1 MSDPSEL
8 RITTGSSNLDS
19 LLGGG
24 LPVSAVTDVYG
35 PFATGKTQFAFQNVV
50 MTGNAV
56 PAKPDRPSVV
66 FVDCAGSFRPERIAE
81 IAELREI
88 SASKILSSTST
99 VSVRSVAD
107 QIVAN
112 AQLLQEER
120 FSQCRLVIIDDVTAN
135 FTSEM
140 NSPEQIAERQSLL
153 SSYVRK
159 LAYFA
164 ITRKASV
171 LLTNAVR
178 AKGEEDEPKE
188 ATGDIISEHV
198 LFRLSFRRQNRI
210 RSATVEQ
217 PILARNSTEFEVTL
231 RGIP

>member
-1 MSDPSEL
+1 LSVLSDLP
-8 RITTGSSNLDS
+8 ITTGSANLDT

-24 LPVSAVTDVYG
+24 LPVCSVTDIYG

-50 MTGNAV
+50 MTGSIASSN
-56 PAKPDRPSVV
+56 PDRPSVV

-81 IAELREI
+81 IAEQRGI
-88 SASKILSSTST
+88 NASKILSATSA

-112 AQLLQEER
+112 TQLFQEDK
-120 FSQCRLVIIDDVTAN
+120 FSKCRLVIIDDVTAN

-140 NSPEQIAERQSLL
+140 NSPEQIVERQSLL
-153 SSYVRK
+153 SSYIRK

-178 AKGEEDEPKE
+178 AKGEGEPKE

-198 LFRLSFRRQNRI
+198 LFRLSFRRQNTRRI
-210 RSATVEQ
+210 ASVEQ
-217 PILARNSTEFEVTL
+217 PILARNSVEFEVSAK
-231 RGIP
+231 GIL

>member
-1 MSDPSEL
+1 MSVGPESP
-8 RITTGSSNLDS
+8 ITTGSLNLDS
-19 LLGGG
+19 LLKGG
-24 LPVSAVTDVYG
+24 LPISSVTDVYG

-56 PAKPDRPSVV
+56 PSKPDRPSVV

-81 IAELREI
+81 IAELRGI
-88 SASKILSSTST
+88 SASEILSATST

-112 AQLLQEER
+112 TQLLQEDR
-120 FSQCRLVIIDDVTAN
+120 FSKCRLVIIDDVTAN

-153 SSYVRK
+153 SSYIRK

-164 ITRKASV
+164 ITRRASV

-178 AKGEEDEPKE
+178 AKGEQEEPKE

-198 LFRLSFRRQNRI
+198 LFRLSFKRQNRN
-210 RSATVEQ
+210 RFATVEQ
-217 PILARNSTEFEVTL
+217 PLLARNSAEFEVTAK
-231 RGIP
+231 GIP